1 MELQDLLESIKS
13 AYNLAV
19 KRNDT
24 VGYTFKE
31 KATLF
36 NFQLKS
42 LIKDMGQLEKIAD
55 DMFEKTVK
63 PYLKS
68 PLPNT
73 INYKNYELINK
84 QIGINSIQE
93 LLIELNSGE
102 EFGELGGFDCLS
114 KPDQKL
120 DRFKIVILLNAIS
133 NSIFGC
139 NYDYLIANIPEI
151 PDRMVT
157 SILRVMVHEL
167 THLLNCFKIT
177 PEKLFADYLKQ
188 YFIDEDEE
196 RAHKIAFLY
205 GICKEGALGRAQ
217 NLNYKDFRKWIDSSD
232 SYLEIGPF
240 IPPDNEKLKNE
251 YEQFFTTIYDYLR
264 SNESILE
271 NLHEGTDQELFFG
284 RTTKNEILSRP
295 FSKEELQHAADLMA
309 DYDSIAEAL
318 KYPDYPPNKQ
328 FLSNEKLIN
337 EYKEKMNKLGKF
349 GY

>member
-13 AYNLAV
+13 AYDLAV

-24 VGYTFKE
+24 VGYSFKE

-42 LIKDMGQLEKIAD
+42 LIKDMGKLEKIAD
-55 DMFEKTVK
+55 DMFEKTVQ
-63 PYLKS
+63 PYLRS
-68 PLPNT
+68 TLPIET
-73 INYKNYELINK
+73 NYKNYDLINQ
-84 QIGINSIQE
+84 QIGVTSIKD
-93 LLIELNSGE
+93 LITKLDYGE
-102 EFGELGGFDCLS
+102 EYDDFGGFNFLS
-114 KPDQKL
+114 KDDSKL
-120 DRFKIVILLNAIS
+120 DRFKITVLV
-133 NSIFGC
+133 NSISYTLFGC
-139 NYDYLIANIPEI
+139 DYGYLMSNTFEI

-157 SILRVMVHEL
+157 AILRVMIHEL
-167 THLLNCFKIT
+167 THLLNCFKVT
-177 PEKLFADYLKQ
+177 PETLFADYLKQ
-188 YFIDEDEE
+188 YYIDEDEE

-217 NLNYKDFRKWIDSSD
+217 NFNYKDFRKWIDSSD

-284 RTTKNEILSRP
+284 RTTKNDILSRP

-337 EYKEKMNKLGKF
+337 EYKEKMHKLGKF